1 MRRLAMTRHGVWL
14 SVLAMLTGC
23 MHDDAPVTASATAPT
38 VSPAAQLQPAPANP
52 TATTA
57 LRLDAGD
64 QLRVTVFGEDR
75 LSGPLT
81 VDSDGRIA
89 MPLVG
94 PVDVA
99 GLTPKEAG
107 DRVTRQLSGQLVQ
120 PRVTVAI
127 IAWRPLYVTG
137 EVERSGQYA
146 WQPGL
151 NLVSAMALAG
161 GATRRASRDEILVQR
176 GGRGPLVAMKLSP
189 ETPVFPGDLLKAPE
203 RFF

>member
-1 MRRLAMTRHGVWL
+1 MGRFAMTRPRHCIWL
-14 SVLAMLTGC
+14 CVLTMLAGC
-23 MHDDAPVTASATAPT
+23 MHDDFQATTPTASPAVQPT
-38 VSPAAQLQPAPANP
+38 PTQANP
-52 TATTA
+52 PP

-94 PVDVA
+94 AVDVA
-99 GLTPKEAG
+99 GQTPKEAG
-107 DRVTRQLSGQLVQ
+107 DRIARQLSGQLVQ
-120 PRVTVAI
+120 PRVTVAV
-127 IAWRPLYVTG
+127 IAWRPVYVTG